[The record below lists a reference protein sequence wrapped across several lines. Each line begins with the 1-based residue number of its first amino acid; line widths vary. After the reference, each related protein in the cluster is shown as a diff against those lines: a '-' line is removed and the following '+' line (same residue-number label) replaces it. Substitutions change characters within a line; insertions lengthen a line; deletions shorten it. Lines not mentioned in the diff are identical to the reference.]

1 MQPEREFKSISDT
14 YNSNRPSLVAKL
26 SLSGNCVLVEPQSP
40 KGGDIQ
46 YTTTRPIGVT
56 YFLQVFAL
64 AVVEKNPQKPTESSL
79 IGNCWKRKSSLP
91 FRRKGDDCV
100 EFAPCSCGAF
110 FHFDVCAA
118 CQCGRA
124 AVASPLCL
132 CLLHAEQHGG
142 RRRHPHRLG
151 P

>member
-14 YNSNRPSLVAKL
+14 YISNRPSLVAKL
-26 SLSGNCVLVEPQSP
+26 SPSGNCVLVEPQSP

-46 YTTTRPIGVT
+46 YTTTRTIGVT

-64 AVVEKNPQKPTESSL
+64 AVVEKNPQKPTQPSL
-79 IGNCWKRKSSLP
+79 IGSCWKRKSSLP
-91 FRRKGDDCV
+91 FRRKVNDCV
-100 EFAPCSCGAF
+100 EFPPRSCGAF
-110 FHFDVCAA
+110 FHFHVPALCHSR
-118 CQCGRA
+118 RA

-132 CLLHAEQHGG
+132 CLLQGEQLGG
-142 RRRHPHRLG
+142 RRRHPHSLG

>member
-14 YNSNRPSLVAKL
+14 YISNRPPLVAKL
-26 SLSGNCVLVEPQSP
+26 SSLGNCVLVEPQSP

-46 YTTTRPIGVT
+46 YTTTCTIGVT

-64 AVVEKNPQKPTESSL
+64 AIVEKNPQKPTQPSL
-79 IGNCWKRKSSLP
+79 IGSCWKTKSSLP
-91 FRRKGDDCV
+91 CRRKVNDCV
-100 EFAPCSCGAF
+100 EFTPRSCRAF
-110 FHFDVCAA
+110 FHFHVSALCHS
-118 CQCGRA
+118 GRA

-132 CLLHAEQHGG
+132 CLLHGEQLGG
-142 RRRHPHRLG
+142 RRRHSLRLG